1 MIITLISDTHTKHQS
16 ISEDI
21 PGGDIIIHS
30 GDFMNSGYVA
40 QDTVDFL
47 YWYKLLP
54 YTLKVFIAG
63 NHDRMFENLPV
74 VTNEIINS
82 FGDGCVY
89 LQDESI
95 ITMQSEH
102 ESIYVP
108 ERGVKIY
115 GSPWQP
121 EFFDWAF
128 NLPRNGD
135 ELKNKW
141 NAIPKDTDILITH
154 GPPFGTLDTVNS
166 YTKHLGCE
174 VLAERVDIIKP
185 KIHVFGHIHGGRG
198 IEQKNGTLFI
208 NAAVLNENY
217 KYTNAPI
224 TIDFDFETLEYK
236 IIT

>member
-1 MIITLISDTHTKHQS
+1 MIITFLSDTHTKHRNT
-16 ISEDI
+16 SEEI
-21 PGGDIIIHS
+21 PGGDIIIHA
-30 GDFMNSGYVA
+30 GDLMNSGYVS
-40 QDTVDFL
+40 QDMVDFL
-47 YWYKLLP
+47 QWYKLLP
-54 YTLKVFIAG
+54 YTLRVFIAG
-63 NHDRMFENLPV
+63 NHDRILENHPF
-74 VTNEIINS
+74 TSTKIING

-95 ITMQSEH
+95 ITMQSEYK
-102 ESIYVP
+102 STYVP
-108 ERGVKIY
+108 ETGVKIY

-121 EFFDWAF
+121 EFFNWAF
-128 NLPRNGD
+128 NLPRMGD

-174 VLAERVDIIKP
+174 LLAERVDIIKP
-185 KIHVFGHIHGGRG
+185 KIHVFGHIHGGNG
-198 IEQKNGTLFI
+198 IEKKNGTLFI

-224 TIDFDFETLEYK
+224 TIDFDFTTLEYK